1 MTWIQSL
8 PANVVKEL
16 ELELELVCLLKLL
29 HLFHFQ
35 AMFELYTGEE
45 DVVADLQMI
54 KDVCISMCCFL
65 PLFQSES

>member
-8 PANVVKEL
+8 PANVVK
-16 ELELELVCLLKLL
+16 ELELVCLLKLL

-54 KDVCISMCCFL
+54 KDVCITQCL
-65 PLFQSES
+65 L